1 MTCANK
7 ALTFLVSLI
16 CIVAFSG
23 CAPTTQVRNTEVSG
37 FLKNYDQLKEGEGDQ
52 ALLVYIN
59 PQAHFE
65 QYDKVVISPVSVW
78 RSADSDLDD
87 IPNEEVQKM
96 VDYLDNALRENLKES
111 FTVVERPVPGSMVIR
126 VGLTEADDSEIVMD
140 TISNVLP
147 PAIALNLIKKVATG
161 TSAFVGDARIELE
174 ILDGITG
181 RRLIALVDERAGS
194 KSFKGKFDKWDDV
207 YQAFNYW
214 ANKTQTRL
222 VELRKEQP

>member
-1 MTCANK
+1 MTYANK
-7 ALTFLVSLI
+7 VLALLAGFVCII
-16 CIVAFSG
+16 CFSG
-23 CAPTTQVRNTEVSG
+23 CSPTVQVRNTEISG

-59 PQAHFE
+59 PKAHFA
-65 QYDKVVISPVSVW
+65 QYDKVVVSPVSVW
-78 RSADSDLDD
+78 VSPESDLDD
-87 IPNEEVQKM
+87 ISQEERQNM
-96 VDYLDNALRENLKES
+96 VDYLDHALRENLKKS
-111 FTVVERPVPGSMVIR
+111 FTVVERPEAGSLVVR

-147 PAIALNLIKKVATG
+147 PAIALNLLKKIATG

-181 RRLIALVDERAGS
+181 RRLIALVDERAGT

-207 YQAFNYW
+207 HQAFNFW
-214 ANKTQTRL
+214 AKKTETRL
-222 VELRKEQP
+222 VELRKTQP

>member
-1 MTCANK
+1 MILKNK
-7 ALTFLVSLI
+7 KLACLIGFI

-23 CAPTTQVRNTEVSG
+23 CAPTVQVRNTEVSG
-37 FLKNYDQLKEGEGDQ
+37 FLKNSSQLVEGKGDQ

-59 PQAHFE
+59 PEAHFAK
-65 QYDKVVISPVSVW
+65 YDKVVIAPVSVW

-87 IPNEEVQKM
+87 IPNEELQQM
-96 VDYLDNALRENLKES
+96 VDYLDNALRENLKED
-111 FTVVERPVPGSMVIR
+111 FTVVERAEPGSMTVR

-161 TSAFVGDARIELE
+161 TSAFVGRARIELE

-181 RRLIALVDERAGS
+181 RRLLALVDERAGS

-207 YQAFNYW
+207 HQAFNYW
-214 ANKTQTRL
+214 AKKTQTRL